1 MLGKIMKLYTTEGD
15 LLYAST
21 QTSIQET
28 IEEAISTKTILDK
41 IDLKNKDLRNI
52 DFDTAIIRGAS
63 FQDADLTGA
72 NMSEAIFDFSNFSG
86 SQLYNT
92 CFAYSSLNGCM
103 FLDSLFGA
111 TDFSE
116 TIIDH
121 CLFSGPSTFSI
132 IFRSVSSMINVKYFH
147 ENIAASMHTPPMH
160 IRNDTYDAAMLDEHI
175 IMDNQIYSHEF
186 WKNNGS
192 TLHPQNSLNILY
204 KKLIKH
210 EKFHAKT

>member
-1 MLGKIMKLYTTEGD
+1 MNLYTTEGD
-15 LLYAST
+15 LLYASA
-21 QTSIQET
+21 QTSIQAT
-28 IEEAISTKTILDK
+28 IEEAISKKTILDK
-41 IDLKNKDLRNI
+41 IDLKNKDLRNV

-63 FQDADLTGA
+63 LQDADLTGA
-72 NMSEAIFDFSNFSG
+72 NMSKAIFDFSNFSG

-116 TIIDH
+116 SIIDH

-147 ENIAASMHTPPMH
+147 ENVAASMHTPPMH
-160 IRNDTYDAAMLDEHI
+160 IRNDTYDAAILDEHI
-175 IMDNQIYSHEF
+175 IMDNQIFSHNF
-186 WKNNGS
+186 WENNGS
-192 TLHPQNSLNILY
+192 DLRPKFFLNTLY
-204 KKLIKH
+204 KELIKN
-210 EKFHAKT
+210 EKLYERR